1 MNLLPTPLR
10 GARHA
15 RVAPAARAAEIDG
28 FADAQRVQRRG
39 ELADSVAAELVRA
52 IDGELGP
59 PIADDLA
66 LLAERAGDDPHLRPA
81 GGVVGDGG
89 AVAEALV
96 VGMRVHEQQPRR
108 LGHGPAPYLLIR
120 SSAIGT
126 PTATIEQMA
135 QLSQVLLPHASRSRR
150 RGEVLEHALYEATL
164 AELAEVG
171 YGGLTME
178 GIAARAHT
186 GKAALY
192 RRWASKCELVHA
204 ALVFALP
211 PVPEPR
217 SGRSARDNL
226 LAMFTAH
233 RDMLAGKTAFPGLE
247 IIHQLLHEPEMRAIF
262 ADAVVG
268 PRLKI
273 VDSILQA
280 AVEDGDIDPA
290 TITPLTAR
298 VGPALINQ
306 HFLLTG
312 EPPNRRELA
321 LIVDTVIPPKAH

>member
-1 MNLLPTPLR
+1 
-10 GARHA
+10 
-15 RVAPAARAAEIDG
+15 
-28 FADAQRVQRRG
+28 
-39 ELADSVAAELVRA
+39 
-52 IDGELGP
+52 
-59 PIADDLA
+59 
-66 LLAERAGDDPHLRPA
+66 
-81 GGVVGDGG
+81 
-89 AVAEALV
+89 
-96 VGMRVHEQQPRR
+96 
-108 LGHGPAPYLLIR
+108 
-120 SSAIGT
+120 
-126 PTATIEQMA
+126 MA
-135 QLSQVLLPHASRSRR
+135 QPTQVTANAIRSRR
-150 RGEVLEHALYEATL
+150 RGEVLERALYEATL
-164 AELAEVG
+164 AELTAVG

-233 RDMLAGKTAFPGLE
+233 RDMLAGKTAFPGLD

-280 AVEDGDIDPA
+280 AIDAGDIDPA
-290 TITPLTAR
+290 TLTPLTAR
-298 VGPALINQ
+298 IGPALINH

-312 EPPNRRELA
+312 VPPNRRELA
-321 LIVDTVIPPKAH
+321 MIVDTMIPPKAPAAQAN

>member
-1 MNLLPTPLR
+1 
-10 GARHA
+10 
-15 RVAPAARAAEIDG
+15 
-28 FADAQRVQRRG
+28 
-39 ELADSVAAELVRA
+39 
-52 IDGELGP
+52 
-59 PIADDLA
+59 
-66 LLAERAGDDPHLRPA
+66 
-81 GGVVGDGG
+81 
-89 AVAEALV
+89 
-96 VGMRVHEQQPRR
+96 
-108 LGHGPAPYLLIR
+108 
-120 SSAIGT
+120 
-126 PTATIEQMA
+126 
-135 QLSQVLLPHASRSRR
+135 
-150 RGEVLEHALYEATL
+150 VLERALYEATL

-192 RRWASKCELVHA
+192 RRWATKCQLVHA

-217 SGRSARDNL
+217 SGRSAKENL

-233 RDMLAGKTAFPGLE
+233 RDMLAGKTDFPGLD
-247 IIHQLLHEPEMRAIF
+247 IIHQLLHETEMRAIF
-262 ADAVVG
+262 ADAVVS

-273 VDSILQA
+273 VESILQA
-280 AVEDGDIDPA
+280 AIDCGDIDPA
-290 TITPLTAR
+290 TVTPLTAR

-321 LIVDTVIPPKAH
+321 LIVDTVIPPRAPSPPQAD